1 MSTENPNSDSPKDKS
16 ELVKLAR
23 QLLDELPAPTNIS
36 ANTRQ
41 SYEREFNRT
50 WSKSRSIKPEAEHLF
65 STISETSSKRTY
77 YRRLASVKYGLRNL
91 VEKAL
96 DRDKPHLLGYLVS
109 LHALLKQHA
118 GTCPIA
124 SPKPR
129 HSKRQDIIGLPAD
142 WRERMYKEID
152 RMGRGK
158 YELSF
163 LVMALTGCRPEELKR
178 GISITTNP
186 DVITFK
192 INGVKVKKTQG
203 QEWREIDYSMNNK
216 HPLLQE
222 FFSIYSGEGVVC
234 IDNKSNY
241 TGALQ
246 RAGRRLWPKK
256 VRTISSYCLRHAA
269 ASDFKQVLSLD
280 DVSKA
285 IGHMVDATRSLYGQR
300 QMSRS
305 GGLRPAAVR
314 ASRPIKSTAPKF
326 SKKPQRLV

>member
-1 MSTENPNSDSPKDKS
+1 
-16 ELVKLAR
+16 
-23 QLLDELPAPTNIS
+23 
-36 ANTRQ
+36 
-41 SYEREFNRT
+41 
-50 WSKSRSIKPEAEHLF
+50 
-65 STISETSSKRTY
+65 
-77 YRRLASVKYGLRNL
+77 VKYRLRGF

-96 DRDKPHLLGYLVS
+96 DRDKPHTLDYLLS
-109 LHALLKQHA
+109 LHALLKQHSGA
-118 GTCPIA
+118 CPIA

-129 HSKRQDIIGLPAD
+129 HSKRKDIIGLPPD
-142 WRERMYKEID
+142 WREQMYREID

-158 YELSF
+158 YELGF

-178 GISITTNP
+178 GISITTTP
-186 DVITFK
+186 DVITFR

-203 QEWREIDYSMNNK
+203 QEWREIDYSMNDK

-222 FFSIYSGEGVVC
+222 FLSIHTGGGVVS

-246 RAGRRLWPKK
+246 RAGQRLWPRK
-256 VRTISSYCLRHAA
+256 VKNITSYCLRHQA

-305 GGLRPAAVR
+305 GGLKPSAAR

-326 SKKPQRLV
+326 SKQPQRSV